1 MSGRR
6 GIQMGIV
13 INNLVNESKET
24 DKKMSEIKMLMQ
36 KELLLE
42 SKQILGLNEFSSE

>member
-6 GIQMGIV
+6 GIQMDIV
-13 INNLVNESKET
+13 LNNLANESKET

-36 KELLLE
+36 
-42 SKQILGLNEFSSE
+42 LGIASGNEANSGFKRIFI

>member
-13 INNLVNESKET
+13 LNNLANESKET
-24 DKKMSEIKMLMQ
+24 DKKMSEIRMLMEQ
-36 KELLLE
+36 GIASGIEANSGFK
-42 SKQILGLNEFSSE
+42 

>member
-6 GIQMGIV
+6 GIQMDIV
-13 INNLVNESKET
+13 LNNLANESKET

-36 KELLLE
+36 KGLLLE
-42 SKQILGLNEFSSE
+42 TKQFLGLKEFSSE

>member
-13 INNLVNESKET
+13 LNNLANESKET
-24 DKKMSEIKMLMQ
+24 DKKSLK
-36 KELLLE
+36 
-42 SKQILGLNEFSSE
+42 